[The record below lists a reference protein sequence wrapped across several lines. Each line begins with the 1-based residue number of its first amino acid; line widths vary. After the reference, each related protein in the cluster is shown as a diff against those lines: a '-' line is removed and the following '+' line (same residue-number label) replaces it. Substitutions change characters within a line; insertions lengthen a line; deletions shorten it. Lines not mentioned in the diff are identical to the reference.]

1 MEAYALHPLRSR
13 STGAEWLPGQKVEAP
28 EEKLL
33 AWAEKGLVRIEDD
46 EDPSSRLFSNGKPTG
61 ATLADPPLIRVY
73 AWCLLNL
80 RFGPIF
86 SAPTDFSKTAEECR
100 LSIEDTQ
107 EAFRKLLKDGDLE
120 MERTRNGNIY
130 FLAALRWGGRQT

>member
-33 AWAEKGLVRIEDD
+33 AWAEKGLVRIEND

-86 SAPTDFSKTAEECR
+86 SSPTDFSKTSEECH
-100 LSIEDTQ
+100 LSLREVR
-107 EAFRKLLKDGDLE
+107 EAFGKLLKEGDLLV
-120 MERTRNGNIY
+120 ERRRGGRDVY
-130 FLAALRWGGRQT
+130 YLAPLRW